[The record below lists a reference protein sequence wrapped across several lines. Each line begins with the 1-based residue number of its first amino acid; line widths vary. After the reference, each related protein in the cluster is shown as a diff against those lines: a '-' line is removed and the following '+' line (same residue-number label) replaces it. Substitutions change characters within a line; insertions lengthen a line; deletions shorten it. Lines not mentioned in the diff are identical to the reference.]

1 MFECSTAK
9 FGDARQVC
17 VEGMQHAEGENEHL
31 ITHQPLNSP
40 GQEDEGGEWKRGPSG
55 GLTIL

>member
-17 VEGMQHAEGENEHL
+17 GEGMQHAEGENEHL
-31 ITHQPLNSP
+31 ITNQPLNSP
-40 GQEDEGGEWKRGPSG
+40 GQEDEGMETSG